1 MTDTITD
8 KGATPER
15 SVLFE
20 LLALLLS
27 PGGLQIPIPDIE
39 ELKEILA
46 LNNFGGD
53 DGT

>member
-8 KGATPER
+8 KCATPER

-27 PGGLQIPIPDIE
+27 PGGLQVPLPDIE

-46 LNNFGGD
+46 LNKLGDEGG
-53 DGT
+53 T